1 MIYNKAVK
9 LRNGKECILR
19 NAELSDAE
27 AFQEYFTLAHSETDF
42 LTTYPDES
50 KRNLEQ
56 TAEWLKVTK
65 ESDSDIEI
73 CAFVDGRLV
82 GSAGNSIIHN
92 REKTRHRAE
101 FGISIIK
108 EFWGLGIGS
117 ILTRECIECAKK
129 AGFLQLEL
137 EVVAE
142 NENAIKLYQKYGFV
156 EFGRNPRGFK
166 TREEKWQELVLMR
179 LELC

>member
-1 MIYNKAVK
+1 MIYNKVVK

-19 NAELSDAE
+19 NAEPSDAE
-27 AFQEYFTLAHSETDF
+27 AFQEYFALAHSETNF

-56 TAEWLKVTK
+56 TAERLEITK
-65 ESDSDIEI
+65 ESETDIEI

-108 EFWGLGIGS
+108 EFWGLGIES

-166 TREEKWQELVLMR
+166 TREGKWQELVLMR

>member
-1 MIYNKAVK
+1 MKYEQHITLKNGKTAMLRSAVEADGKAV
-9 LRNGKECILR
+9 LENFISTHE
-19 NAELSDAE
+19 
-27 AFQEYFTLAHSETDF
+27 ETDYLLPYADEISIGVKDEEEF
-42 LTTYPDES
+42 LKRKSES
-50 KRNLEQ
+50 EN
-56 TAEWLKVTK
+56 
-65 ESDSDIEI
+65 EI
-73 CAFVDGRLV
+73 QIIAVVDGVVV
-82 GSAGNSIIHN
+82 GNAGITSLG
-92 REKTRHRAE
+92 TRHKVHHRAE
-101 FGISIIK
+101 FGISILK

-166 TREEKWQELVLMR
+166 TREGKWQELVLMR

>member
-19 NAELSDAE
+19 NAESSDAE
-27 AFQEYFTLAHSETDF
+27 AFQRYFALAHSETDF

-56 TAEWLKVTK
+56 TAERLEDTK
-65 ESDSDIEI
+65 KSETDIEI
-73 CAFVDGRLV
+73 CAFVDGTLV
-82 GSAGNSIIHN
+82 GSAGNCMIHD

-108 EFWGLGIGS
+108 EFWGIGIGS
-117 ILTRECIECAKK
+117 ALTRECIECAKK

-137 EVVAE
+137 EVVSE
-142 NENAIKLYQKYGFV
+142 NKNAIKLYQKYGFV

-166 TREEKWQELVLMR
+166 TREGKWQELVLMR

>member
-19 NAELSDAE
+19 NAESSDAE
-27 AFQEYFTLAHSETDF
+27 AFQKYFTLAHSETDF

-50 KRNLEQ
+50 KHNLEQ
-56 TAEWLKVTK
+56 TAERLEATK
-65 ESDSDIEI
+65 ESETDIEI

-117 ILTRECIECAKK
+117 ILIRECIECAKK

-142 NENAIKLYQKYGFV
+142 NENAIKLYQKYGFI

-166 TREEKWQELVLMR
+166 TREGKWQELVLMR

>member
-1 MIYNKAVK
+1 MIYHKVVK

-19 NAELSDAE
+19 NAEPSDAE
-27 AFQEYFTLAHSETDF
+27 AFQEYFALAHSETDF

-50 KRNLEQ
+50 KRDLVQ
-56 TAEWLKVTK
+56 TAERLESTK
-65 ESDSDIEI
+65 ESKTDIEI
-73 CAFVDGRLV
+73 CAFVDRRLV

-117 ILTRECIECAKK
+117 ILTREGIECAKK

-166 TREEKWQELVLMR
+166 TREGKWQELVLMR

>member
-19 NAELSDAE
+19 NAEPSDAE

-56 TAEWLKVTK
+56 TEEWLKVTK

-82 GSAGNSIIHN
+82 GSAGNSMIHN

-108 EFWGLGIGS
+108 EFWGIGIGGA
-117 ILTRECIECAKK
+117 LTRECIECAKK

-137 EVVAE
+137 EVVSE
-142 NENAIKLYQKYGFV
+142 NKSAIKLYQKYGFI

-166 TREEKWQELVLMR
+166 TREGKWQELVLMR
-179 LELC
+179 LELS

>member
-19 NAELSDAE
+19 NAEPSDAE
-27 AFQEYFTLAHSETDF
+27 AFQRYFALAHSETDF

-56 TAEWLKVTK
+56 TAKRLEDTK
-65 ESDSDIEI
+65 KSETDIEI
-73 CAFVDGRLV
+73 CAFVDGTLV
-82 GSAGNSIIHN
+82 GSAGNCMIHD

-108 EFWGLGIGS
+108 EFWGIGIGS
-117 ILTRECIECAKK
+117 ALTRECIECAKK

-137 EVVAE
+137 EVVSE
-142 NENAIKLYQKYGFV
+142 NKNAIKLYQKYGFI

-166 TREEKWQELVLMR
+166 TREGKWQELVLMR